1 MPGVIETSRGLI
13 GLRFPVPALRHAAYV
28 IVSCALFFVSTA
40 AAHGEEIIVR
50 IFWRAFFVTQAIACL
65 GALLFAPRG
74 WPRFALPFV
83 VVVAA
88 AVLAWFA
95 QTFTES
101 GLVWPGLFVPAS
113 LAFLVG
119 IAIASSREQKAT

>member
-1 MPGVIETSRGLI
+1 MPGLGETLRRVI
-13 GLRFPVPALRHAAYV
+13 GLRYPLQALRRASYA
-28 IVSCALFFVSTA
+28 IVVCAVFLGSTA
-40 AAHGEEIIVR
+40 AAHGEEIIVW
-50 IFWRAFFVTQAIACL
+50 IFWRAFFITQAIACL
-65 GALLFAPRG
+65 GALVFAPRG

-83 VVVAA
+83 VIVAA
-88 AVLAWFA
+88 AALAWFA